1 MGRSAIVVLGM
12 HRSGTSSVA
21 GALSMLGA
29 APPRT
34 LMSPA
39 QDNPRGFWE
48 SVVLADFNDRLL
60 AAGGSRWDDPRPFD
74 LAAVSGVDGFA
85 QEAAHLLR
93 AEFDDRS
100 LIVMKDPRV
109 CRLFPFWGEVLE
121 ATGHDVAVVSP
132 LRDPAE
138 VAASLTRRNGFPPR
152 QGLGLW
158 LRHVLDAE
166 AASRGRPR
174 VFLPWSDFLADWRGA
189 ADTLRTRLALPLDA
203 PPRDQPHAVDD
214 FLSRDLRHQAACAP
228 GDDPLAIRA
237 WQALTHLARH
247 GEEPAIHGELDAVRA
262 EFDRRIVADV

>member
-60 AAGGSRWDDPRPFD
+60 TAGGSRWDDPRPFD

-93 AEFDDRS
+93 AEFDDQS

-174 VFLPWSDFLADWRGA
+174 VFLPWSDFLADWRG
-189 ADTLRTRLALPLDA
+189 LRTRSGRGWPCRWTRRPGISPTRWMTSCRATCAIRRRARPA
-203 PPRDQPHAVDD
+203 TIRWR
-214 FLSRDLRHQAACAP
+214 SAP
-228 GDDPLAIRA
+228 GKP
-237 WQALTHLARH
+237 
-247 GEEPAIHGELDAVRA
+247 
-262 EFDRRIVADV
+262 